1 MPEMRKHE
9 LQKWRTKGSF
19 QKVRK
24 LKLMRRP
31 TVFWTVVS
39 EGERAK
45 MKKES
50 KKMEEKNI
58 RNLDKKDGKKME
70 KKKMKKD
77 CK

>member
-1 MPEMRKHE
+1 
-9 LQKWRTKGSF
+9 
-19 QKVRK
+19 
-24 LKLMRRP
+24 
-31 TVFWTVVS
+31 
-39 EGERAK
+39 